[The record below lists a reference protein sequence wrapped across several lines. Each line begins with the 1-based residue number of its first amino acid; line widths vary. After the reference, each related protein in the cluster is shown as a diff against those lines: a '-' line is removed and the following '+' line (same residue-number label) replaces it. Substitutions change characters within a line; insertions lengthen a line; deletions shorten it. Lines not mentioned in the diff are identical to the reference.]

1 MTKQISFP
9 PFNALLVTK
18 QDGQLGFKGLQN
30 YETRNESTAKVIAEA
45 DRIYNFK
52 NFDWFIVN
60 TDDKD
65 FGNDYQ
71 GLKMFSYSTGTDD
84 YGHVCPDWTFDNWT
98 QVQIGDYE
106 ETTQHMAGLGA
117 LTPMTNVMGWRGA
130 MTHPNRSFLLQFQDK
145 TKYDIEEIMWD
156 RTDPSKL
163 SCLNYVSLLD
173 TVKKWRYLID
183 VEGNGFSARVKPFL
197 FSKRVLFLQDRPY
210 KEWYYPKLRPWE
222 HYVPVKWD
230 LSDLDENLDK
240 IRSDTALEDHIRFS
254 AHEFAQNNL
263 RREHALERWRDLIET
278 L

>member
-1 MTKQISFP
+1 MTQITIP
-9 PFNALLVTK
+9 HFNALLVTK
-18 QDGQLGFKGLQN
+18 QNGQLGFKSLQN

-52 NFDWFIVN
+52 NFDWFMVN

-65 FGNDYQ
+65 FGGDYQ
-71 GLKMFSYSTGTDD
+71 GLRMFSYSTGTDNYD
-84 YGHVCPDWTFDNWT
+84 HVCPDWTFDSWT

-117 LTPMTNVMGWRGA
+117 LTPLSNVVGWRGA
-130 MTHPNRSFLLQFQDK
+130 MTHPNRHHLMRFTDRDR
-145 TKYDIEEIMWD
+145 YDIEEIRWD
-156 RTDPSKL
+156 RSDPSKL
-163 SCLNYVSLLD
+163 TCVNYVSLLD

-210 KEWYYPKLRPWE
+210 KEWYYPKLKAWE
-222 HYVPVKWD
+222 HYVPLKSD

-240 IRSDTALEDHIRFS
+240 IRNDPALEEHIRFS
-254 AHEFAQNNL
+254 ANDFAQNNL
-263 RREHALERWRDLIET
+263 RRQHALERWRYLIET